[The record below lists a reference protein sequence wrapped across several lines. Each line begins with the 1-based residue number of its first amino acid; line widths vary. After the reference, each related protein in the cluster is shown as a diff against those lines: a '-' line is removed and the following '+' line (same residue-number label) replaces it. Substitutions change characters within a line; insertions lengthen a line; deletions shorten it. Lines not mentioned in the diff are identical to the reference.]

1 MLSVFRS
8 NRNNWLMV
16 VVLAAITFVFV
27 FTFGSWGGGN
37 VSGDLPIAATVNG
50 EIVPMSQFRV
60 QYAQTF
66 RTQTMFRP
74 GFTSEQAR
82 EEALDQQVLDRL
94 ITTELLAQAAADRGL
109 LVTDDEVADAIQ
121 TRFFEK
127 GKPFDA
133 EEYKRVVNGIYN
145 TTEARFEESLRK
157 ELMAARLE
165 GILGDA
171 QHVSESELKESFESK
186 NNRADLEILKIDPL
200 FWKSKIKEPT
210 PEDVAAYTAAHKPE
224 IEKFYNEH
232 INRYRQSKKV
242 TARHILVKVSEK
254 ASDDDK
260 KKARAKIEAALKRVK
275 AADVAAIRLAAK
287 DATFKGNEKELLEK
301 EVAANNF
308 AKVAEEVSE
317 DSSAKQGG
325 SLGTFG
331 EGAMVKP
338 FEDAA
343 FALKKGEISGVVE
356 SKFGY
361 HVIQVDDVQDAT
373 KKELAEVENEIAKQL
388 AKESLHK
395 EEARKLADAALAE
408 LKAGKTM
415 VELTSPLIQKPPV
428 DGAPPPKPDEVD
440 PYAPRVDNTGF
451 FAKSARVV
459 PRIGVSPEVVD
470 LAFNKLTLEKPLHE
484 EVLEVN
490 GRFFIVRLRGREQPD
505 AAKFAAERD
514 SLEQQAL
521 AGRKAQVVE
530 DFTKN
535 LREKARIEK
544 NPKLLTAG

>member
-8 NRNNWLMV
+8 NANNWLMV
-16 VVLAAITFVFV
+16 IVLAAITFVFV

-60 QYAQTF
+60 QYAQDF

-74 GFTSEQAR
+74 GFNAEKAR
-82 EEALDQQVLDRL
+82 EEGLDQQVLDRL
-94 ITTELLAQAAADRGL
+94 ISNELLAQAAGRRGL
-109 LVTDDEVADAIQ
+109 VVTDDEVADAIQ
-121 TRFFEK
+121 ARFFEK
-127 GKPFDA
+127 GKPFDN
-133 EEYKRVVNGIYN
+133 EEYKRLVNGIYN

-157 ELMAARLE
+157 ELLATRLKS
-165 GILGDA
+165 ILGDS
-171 QHVSESELKESFESK
+171 QHVSESELKESFEQK

-200 FWKSKIKEPT
+200 FWKSKVKEPSAD
-210 PEDVAAYTAAHKPE
+210 DVAAFQAAHKVE

-242 TARHILVKVSEK
+242 NARHILIKVAEK

-260 KKARAKIEAALKRVK
+260 KKARAKIEGALKRVK
-275 AADVAAIRLAAK
+275 AGED
-287 DATFKGNEKELLEK
+287 
-301 EVAANNF
+301 F
-308 AKVAEEVSE
+308 AKVAEELSE

-325 SLGTFG
+325 SLGLFG

-338 FEDAA
+338 FEEAA

-361 HVIQVDDVQDAT
+361 HVIKVEEVQDAT
-373 KKELAEVENEIAKQL
+373 KKEFSEVENEIAKQL
-388 AKESLHK
+388 TKENLHK
-395 EEARKLADAALAE
+395 EEARKLANEALAE
-408 LKAGKTM
+408 LKAGKAMT
-415 VELTSPLIQKPPV
+415 ELSNPLIQKPPA
-428 DGAPPPKPDEVD
+428 DGAPPAKTDEVD

-451 FAKSARVV
+451 FAKNARVV

-470 LAFNKLTLEKPLHE
+470 LAFNKLSLEKPLHE

-490 GRFFIVRLRGREQPD
+490 GRFFIVRLRNREQPD

-514 SLEQQAL
+514 SLEQAAL
-521 AGRKAQVVE
+521 AGRKASLVE
-530 DFTKN
+530 EFTKG
-535 LREKARIEK
+535 LRDKAKIEK
-544 NPKLLTAG
+544 NPKLLTSNG

>member
-8 NRNNWLMV
+8 NANNWLMV
-16 VVLAAITFVFV
+16 IVLAAITFVFV

-50 EIVPMSQFRV
+50 EVIPMTSFRV

-74 GFTSEQAR
+74 GFTSEKAR
-82 EEALDQQVLDRL
+82 EEGLDQQVLDRM
-94 ITTELLAQAAADRGL
+94 ITTELLAQAAEGRGL
-109 LVTDDEVADAIQ
+109 LVTDDEVADVIQ

-127 GKPFDA
+127 GKPFDG

-145 TTEARFEESLRK
+145 TTEARFEDSLRK
-157 ELMAARLE
+157 ELLAARLE

-171 QHVSESELKESFESK
+171 VHVSERELKDSFESK

-200 FWKSKIKEPT
+200 FWKSKAKDPT
-210 PEDVAAYTAAHKPE
+210 DDDVKAFVATHKSE
-224 IEKFYNEH
+224 IEKFYGEH
-232 INRYRQSKKV
+232 MNRYRQSKKV
-242 TARHILVKVSEK
+242 NARHILVKVSDK
-254 ASDDDK
+254 APDADK
-260 KKARAKIEAALKRVK
+260 KKAKEKLEGAIKRIK
-275 AADVAAIRLAAK
+275 AGED
-287 DATFKGNEKELLEK
+287 
-301 EVAANNF
+301 F

-325 SLGTFG
+325 SLGLFG

-343 FALKKGEISGVVE
+343 FALKKGEMSGIVE

-361 HVIQVDDVQDAT
+361 HVIKVEEVQDAT
-373 KKELAEVENEIAKQL
+373 KKELAEVETEIGKQL
-388 AKESLHK
+388 AKESAQK
-395 EEARKLADAALAE
+395 IEARKLAEEALAE
-408 LKAGKTM
+408 LKAGKAM
-415 VELTSPLIQKPPV
+415 KDLSNVAIQKPPSE
-428 DGAPPPKPDEVD
+428 GTPLPKPDEVD
-440 PYAPRVDNTGF
+440 PYSPRVDATGF

-459 PRIGVSPEVVD
+459 PRIGVAPEIVD

-484 EVLEVN
+484 EIIEVN

-505 AAKFAAERD
+505 LTKFADERD
-514 SLEQQAL
+514 QLEQQVVS
-521 AGRKAQVVE
+521 GRKSTVVE
-530 DFTKN
+530 DFAKG
-535 LREKARIEK
+535 LREKAKIEK
-544 NPKLLTAG
+544 NPKLLTTS

>member
-8 NRNNWLMV
+8 NANNWLMV
-16 VVLAAITFVFV
+16 IVLAAITFVFV

-74 GFTSEQAR
+74 GFSADKAR
-82 EEALDQQVLDRL
+82 EEGLDQQVLDRL
-94 ITTELLAQAAADRGL
+94 ITTELLAQAAEDRGL
-109 LVTDDEVADAIQ
+109 VVTDDEVADAIQ

-127 GKPFDA
+127 GKPFDGD
-133 EEYKRVVNGIYN
+133 EYKRIVNGVYN
-145 TTEARFEESLRK
+145 TTEARFEEGLRK
-157 ELMAARLE
+157 ELMAQRLE
-165 GILGDA
+165 SILGDA
-171 QHVSESELKESFESK
+171 QHVSDRELKETFESK

-200 FWKSKIKEPT
+200 FWKSKVKEPT
-210 PEDVAAYTAAHKPE
+210 ADDVAAYTAAHKAD

-232 INRYRQSKKV
+232 MNRYRQSKKV
-242 TARHILVKVSEK
+242 NARHILIKVSEK

-260 KKARAKIEAALKRVK
+260 KKARTKIEAALKRVK
-275 AADVAAIRLAAK
+275 AGEAAAIALK
-287 DATFKGNEKELLEK
+287 DPKLKPADKERLEK
-301 EVAANNF
+301 EAADTF

-325 SLGTFG
+325 SLGLFG

-343 FALKKGEISGVVE
+343 FALKKGDISDVVE

-361 HVIQVDDVQDAT
+361 HVIKVEEVQDAT
-373 KKELAEVENEIAKQL
+373 KKELAEVENDIAKQL
-388 AKESLHK
+388 AKENLQK
-395 EEARKLADAALAE
+395 TEARKVADEALAE

-415 VELTSPLIQKPPV
+415 LQLTNAIIQKPPV
-428 DGAPPPKPDEVD
+428 EGTPPPKPEDVD
-440 PYAPRVDNTGF
+440 PYSPRVDNTGF
-451 FAKSARVV
+451 FAKNARVV

-470 LAFNKLTLEKPLHE
+470 LAFNKLSLEKPLHE
-484 EVLEVN
+484 EILDVN
-490 GRFFIVRLRGREQPD
+490 GRLFIVRLKGREQPD

-514 SLEQQAL
+514 ALEQTAL
-521 AGRKAQVVE
+521 QGRKAQVVE
-530 DFTKN
+530 EFTKG
-535 LREKARIEK
+535 LREKAKIEK
-544 NPKLLTAG
+544 NPKLLTAS